1 MEGMKATFFCNFQS
15 DLAVY
20 VHWLRPSKKALEN
33 NMALFNPK
41 DSESYEIVRDP
52 ETDQPIAGENLTIE
66 ETKMGDSG
74 LYFCAGQTNSD
85 MTPGF
90 LHLKVSSY

>member
-1 MEGMKATFFCNFQS
+1 MKATFFCKFES

-20 VHWLRPSKKALEN
+20 IHWIRPSKKALDN

-41 DSESYEIVRDP
+41 DPESYEIVRDP
-52 ETDQPIAGENLTIE
+52 ATDQPMIGETLYIE

-74 LYFCAGQTNSD
+74 IYFCAGQTNSD
-85 MTPGF
+85 FTPGF
-90 LHLKVSSY
+90 LHLKV